1 MFRSMSCASADE
13 DTIGWTGRPTAAM
26 RARYVNE
33 ERVIIHLAERLSG

>member
-13 DTIGWTGRPTAAM
+13 DTIGWTARRTAAI

-33 ERVIIHLAERLSG
+33 ERVIIHLAERLSA